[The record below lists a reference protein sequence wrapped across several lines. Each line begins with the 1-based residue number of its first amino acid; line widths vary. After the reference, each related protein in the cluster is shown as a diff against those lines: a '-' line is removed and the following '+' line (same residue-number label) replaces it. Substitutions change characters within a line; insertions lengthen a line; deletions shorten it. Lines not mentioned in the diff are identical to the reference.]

1 MIPTSKTSGLGAA
14 IVLADDTDT
23 NQTISDDVTEFGLS
37 TPRAAQDVTGVDVY
51 AHQRLLLLADAS
63 CSLKGVFNNAANMS
77 NMVIST
83 MSSTSVLRSVQ
94 VTPTASTKPYLGF
107 NGYISS
113 YDVARS
119 ATGELTWSSEIM
131 LGDGNTPTWTNS

>member
-1 MIPTSKTSGLGAA
+1 VAKTSGLGAA
-14 IVLADDTDT
+14 IVIADDTDT
-23 NQTISDDVTEFGLS
+23 NQTISDDVTEFSLS
-37 TPRAAQDVTGVDVY
+37 TPRAVQDITGVDVY
-51 AHQRLLLLADAS
+51 AHQRLLLLADATV
-63 CSLKGVFNNAANMS
+63 SLKLIMNNAADMGH
-77 NMVIST
+77 MVLST

-107 NGYISS
+107 NGYVST

-119 ATGELTWSSEIM
+119 ATGELTTSAEVV

>member
-1 MIPTSKTSGLGAA
+1 MAKVSGLGAA
-14 IVLADDTDT
+14 ISLADDTDT
-23 NQTISDDVTEFGLS
+23 PQIISDDVTEFSLG
-37 TPRAAQDVTGVDVY
+37 TPRAVQDTTGVDVY
-51 AHQRLLLLADAS
+51 AHQRLLLLADAT

-83 MSSTSVLRSVQ
+83 MSSTSVLRAVQ
-94 VTPTASTKPYLGF
+94 VTPTASSKPYLGF

-119 ATGELTWSSEIM
+119 ATGELTWASEIS
-131 LGDGNTPTWTNS
+131 LGDGATPVWTNS

>member
-1 MIPTSKTSGLGAA
+1 LSKTSGLGAA
-14 IVLADDTDT
+14 IVVADDTDT
-23 NQTISDDVTEFGLS
+23 NQTISDDVTEFSLS
-37 TPRAAQDVTGVDVY
+37 TPRAVQDITGVDVY
-51 AHQRLLLLADAS
+51 AHQRLLLLADATV
-63 CSLKGVFNNAANMS
+63 SLKLIMNNAADMGH
-77 NMVIST
+77 MVLST

-107 NGYISS
+107 NGYVST

-119 ATGELTWSSEIM
+119 ATGELTTSAELV